1 MTKQTF
7 TKAEIEEQSPS
18 GVTFN
23 IKDLLMTCLSSW
35 KWILLSVIFCVG
47 LAYLYTLRTPRI
59 YTQYTDLQFKN
70 MDEGGGSIDGMAA
83 FSNMG
88 LFHNDVISGIDE

>member
-1 MTKQTF
+1 M
-7 TKAEIEEQSPS
+7 
-18 GVTFN
+18 
-23 IKDLLMTCLSSW
+23 
-35 KWILLSVIFCVG
+35 G

-88 LFHNDVISGIDE
+88 LFHNDVSVHNEIMALSSPALMSEVV